1 MGLKITKAMAVFYS
15 FVSQVFISVLFDFI
29 DSILNQGCAHHT
41 YTVYNSI
48 CKENYINK
56 NIHNWVNLDGKKN
69 LSWVKKLPLFV
80 ASLITNRDY

>member
-41 YTVYNSI
+41 YTT
-48 CKENYINK
+48 YI
-56 NIHNWVNLDGKKN
+56 IAF
-69 LSWVKKLPLFV
+69 VKKTT
-80 ASLITNRDY
+80 STKIYIIG